1 MILEWRKSGVIRK
14 VKIKLWLMQMIQ
26 TLIYEWKDQG
36 HTKRLEVGKL
46 GNSYASNKIWICWK
60 QWTCKS
66 SIKCFRSFQTF
77 LREYNNGNHNAR
89 NKSLYH
95 WFNELKNPEFTTL
108 KMVMLSCKCVAMQ
121 ILIGTV
127 QKLTTE
133 LYFKFTT
140 LKPIFRSNKVRL
152 WNYIL
157 SSN

>member
-1 MILEWRKSGVIRK
+1 
-14 VKIKLWLMQMIQ
+14 
-26 TLIYEWKDQG
+26 
-36 HTKRLEVGKL
+36 
-46 GNSYASNKIWICWK
+46 
-60 QWTCKS
+60 
-66 SIKCFRSFQTF
+66 
-77 LREYNNGNHNAR
+77 
-89 NKSLYH
+89 
-95 WFNELKNPEFTTL
+95 
-108 KMVMLSCKCVAMQ
+108 MVMLSCKCVAMQ